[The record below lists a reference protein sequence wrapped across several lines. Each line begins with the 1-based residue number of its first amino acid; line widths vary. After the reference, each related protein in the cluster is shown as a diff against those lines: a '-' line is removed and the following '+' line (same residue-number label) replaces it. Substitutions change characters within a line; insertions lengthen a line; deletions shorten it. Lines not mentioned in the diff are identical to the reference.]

1 MFFERSL
8 DLSKIMKFSQF
19 LSILR
24 ARWIAV
30 FTVLCATVGV
40 TTAVSLML
48 PKSYTATAT
57 VMIDARAPDPM
68 TGVMMNGM
76 AAPAY
81 MATQVDILTSTR
93 VAQRVVQNLGV
104 AKNPL
109 LLSEWREKT
118 AGRGIFEVWVA
129 ELLLKNLSVKPA
141 RESSVIEVMYRNA
154 DPKFSAALA
163 NAFVQAYIETSVGLR
178 SSPAKQYSAFFE
190 ERSRKLRQD
199 LEAAQVKL
207 AAFQSQNGLTG
218 QDERFDLETQRLNEL
233 SSQLV
238 ALQALSVDAE
248 SRSRQARGA
257 ADKSQEVISNGL
269 VSGLRADVSRQE
281 ARLREL
287 KARLGDAHPQVIELQ
302 ANIEELRVRI
312 DVESQRVTGGVDSN
326 SQIMQR
332 REGEVRVALEA
343 QRAKVLRLKE
353 VRQELMVRMRE
364 VESLQRN
371 YDQIIQRMNQTDM
384 EGQNTQT
391 NIALLTP
398 ATEPVEPSGPRLLL
412 NILLSVF
419 LGAGLA
425 VGFAVV
431 REIMDRR
438 VRTLED
444 ISSQIGLPVLGVLP
458 RPKGKMLPRG
468 TKKLEGPSAG
478 IPQVKPS
485 I

>member
-1 MFFERSL
+1 
-8 DLSKIMKFSQF
+8 
-19 LSILR
+19 
-24 ARWIAV
+24 
-30 FTVLCATVGV
+30 
-40 TTAVSLML
+40 
-48 PKSYTATAT
+48 
-57 VMIDARAPDPM
+57 
-68 TGVMMNGM
+68 
-76 AAPAY
+76 
-81 MATQVDILTSTR
+81 
-93 VAQRVVQNLGV
+93 
-104 AKNPL
+104 
-109 LLSEWREKT
+109 
-118 AGRGIFEVWVA
+118 
-129 ELLLKNLSVKPA
+129 
-141 RESSVIEVMYRNA
+141 MYRNA

-302 ANIEELRVRI
+302 ANIEELRVRV

-458 RPKGKMLPRG
+458 RPKGKMLPRS

-478 IPQVKPS
+478 GPQVKPS